1 MGRLKTA
8 AKSGD
13 RLKALIELRDL
24 LAGRLESAEA
34 DRDIAALSRQ
44 FVQVTAEIEE
54 IRSQTDVKPTS
65 LSEMRSKLK
74 VVSE

>member
-24 LAGRLESAEA
+24 LAGRLEGAEA
-34 DRDIAALSRQ
+34 DRDVAALSRQ
-44 FVQVTAEIEE
+44 FVQVTAEIDE
-54 IRSQTDVKPTS
+54 IRNATTEKTSS
-65 LSEMRSKLK
+65 LSEMRAKLK

>member
-1 MGRLKTA
+1 MGRLTTA

-13 RLKALIELRDL
+13 RLKALMELRDI
-24 LAGRLESAEA
+24 LAARLENAAA

-54 IRSQTDVKPTS
+54 IRAGERPVSS
-65 LSEMRSKLK
+65 LMELRAKFKAASE
-74 VVSE
+74 